1 MQYAEITGWGKC
13 LPPAI
18 LTNDDIAQHVDTS
31 DEWITS
37 RTGIK
42 ERRISHANTAEMAAV
57 AAQHA
62 IAAAG
67 LKPEEIELVALAT
80 SCPDTLVPNTAS
92 KVQQLIGA
100 KNAAAVDM
108 NSACTGFLYALQ
120 SASAQVRIGAV
131 KKAVVIGAERMSWYV
146 NWAQRESAVLFGDGA
161 GAVVIEASD
170 TPSGL
175 IYAKLGCD
183 TEAREILEVE
193 GFGTDLDRYNNPPTA
208 LNINFVGKE
217 IFKRAVRG
225 MSQGA
230 STVMEQANL
239 TAEDIDLLIPHQA
252 NLRIIAALQK
262 QFQLDDDQVMVNIHR
277 YGNTSAATVAIAICE
292 ALENGRVKPGDDIMT
307 AAFGAGLTWGAG
319 YIKWGQ
325 RVTPINT
332 SDACLAPSNKTALEL
347 LSTAMQHCL
356 NQK

>member
-57 AAQHA
+57 AALHA

-239 TAEDIDLLIPHQA
+239 AAEDIDLLIPHQA
-252 NLRIIAALQK
+252 NLRIISALQK

-292 ALENGRVKPGDDIMT
+292 ALESGRVKPGDDIMT

-332 SDACLAPSNKTALEL
+332 SDACLVPSNKTALEL

>member
-18 LTNDDIAQHVDTS
+18 LTNEDIAQHVDTS

-42 ERRISHANTAEMAAV
+42 ERRISHTNTAEMAAV
-57 AAQHA
+57 AAKHA

-67 LKPEEIELVALAT
+67 LNPEEIELVAVAT

-100 KNAAAVDM
+100 KNAAAFDM

-120 SASAQVRIGAV
+120 NATAQVRMGAI
-131 KKAVVIGAERMSWYV
+131 KKAVVIGAERMSWFV
-146 NWAQRESAVLFGDGA
+146 NWSQRESAVLFGDGA

-175 IYAKLGCD
+175 MFAKLGCD
-183 TEAREILEVE
+183 SEAREILEVE

-208 LNINFVGKE
+208 LNIKFIGKE
-217 IFKRAVRG
+217 IFKRAVKG

-230 STVMEQANL
+230 QTVMEQAEL
-239 TAEDIDLLIPHQA
+239 SMEDIDLLVPHQA

-262 QFQLDDDQVMVNIHR
+262 QFKLADEQVMVNIHN
-277 YGNTSAATVAIAICE
+277 YGNTSAATVAIALCE
-292 ALENGRVKPGDDIMT
+292 AVESGRVKPGDNIMT

-325 RVTPINT
+325 RVTPVQT
-332 SDACLAPSNKTALEL
+332 SDACLPPSDKTALEL
-347 LSTAMQHCL
+347 LSNAMTHCL